1 MQNEYLKDINPEE
14 TNEWLEALENIIEE
28 GGPKRAH
35 YILEK
40 LIDKARRK
48 GTYLLFRA
56 TTAYLNSIDVEDEPK
71 MPGDRDIE
79 RRIRSAIRWNATMM
93 VLRASKKEFRA
104 WWTYCI
110 ISIFCNII

>member
-48 GTYLLFRA
+48 GTYLPFRA

-79 RRIRSAIRWNATMM
+79 RRIRSANKSVVRQFIFDNIQNAKQMG
-93 VLRASKKEFRA
+93 S
-104 WWTYCI
+104 C
-110 ISIFCNII
+110 